1 MSTSISNLGFGV
13 SGGVSLLH
21 RNKPV
26 WLGIYIIFTFLD
38 SFGFCLF
45 IYLFSNLI
53 FPLPLSFKYRR
64 DECLG
69 TRRMI
74 FHMIKYV
81 PDGKGCIARNIV
93 FQRPSLSLKI

>member
-64 DECLG
+64 DECLDLG
-69 TRRMI
+69 KREHPCREENG
-74 FHMIKYV
+74 YV
-81 PDGKGCIARNIV
+81 W
-93 FQRPSLSLKI
+93 